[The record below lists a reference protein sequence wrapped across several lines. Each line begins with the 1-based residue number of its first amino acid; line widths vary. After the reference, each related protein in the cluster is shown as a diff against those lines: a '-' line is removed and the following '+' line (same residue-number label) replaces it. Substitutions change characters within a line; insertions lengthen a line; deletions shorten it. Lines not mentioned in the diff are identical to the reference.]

1 MVVEVIMKQRLI
13 HTGNLSYLNKVHRGY
28 GIYRYWMKQ
37 LRQWPDGK
45 MTVEFMEKEDETKTK
60 GASQSS

>member
-28 GIYRYWMKQ
+28 GGIHRYWMK
-37 LRQWPDGK
+37 LLKQWSDGK
-45 MTVEFMEKEDETKTK
+45 MTVEFMEKEDETKT
-60 GASQSS
+60 